1 MDQES
6 GLAHDSKFDCSSK
19 KKKQLVMIIDNKPW
33 LEVEEKQKITKKK
46 GRKLNLA
53 PGRDYSII
61 NRIPYLLILSSLP

>member
-1 MDQES
+1 
-6 GLAHDSKFDCSSK
+6 
-19 KKKQLVMIIDNKPW
+19 
-33 LEVEEKQKITKKK
+33 VEEKQKITKKKKK

>member
-1 MDQES
+1 MSCFWVIKTQNGDPKPNNFEIMDQES

-46 GRKLNLA
+46 KEEN
-53 PGRDYSII
+53 SI
-61 NRIPYLLILSSLP
+61 